1 MSSTCAPDG
10 YAGLLRVPN
19 TSGASLLVRAVTVS
33 NIYAGYLEGG
43 PDAARL
49 RDLLAGH
56 GSRLPVHA
64 RWDPTID
71 MTSTSRAII
80 RRVPHW
86 MVTAQVRFDDE
97 GEGREAYVTWLSE
110 GVRAVSLKQL
120 AREGLTAVD
129 LTRAETPMPLAPA
142 SAPGLREIVTSEGVG
157 VRAAIGWSFLAG
169 GGAVDAGAG
178 DAVVQ
183 AMLIGPADRARP
195 APPGRDGCWR
205 TQLAWR
211 AVVTPGAG
219 PLDEVVRS
227 AGRRIV
233 WRAEATSYFD
243 EDD

>member
-1 MSSTCAPDG
+1 
-10 YAGLLRVPN
+10 
-19 TSGASLLVRAVTVS
+19 VT
-33 NIYAGYLEGG
+33 NFFAGYLVGG
-43 PDAARL
+43 RVAVGL
-49 RDLLAGH
+49 RVVLGGL

-86 MVTAQVRFDDE
+86 MVTAQVCFDGDGAE
-97 GEGREAYVTWLSE
+97 REAYVTWLSE
-110 GVRAVSLKQL
+110 GVRAVPLEQL
-120 AREGLTAVD
+120 AREGLTVVD

-142 SAPGLREIVTSEGVG
+142 IAPGLREIVTSEGVH

-178 DAVVQ
+178 AAVVQ
-183 AMLIGPADRARP
+183 AMLIGPADRARA
-195 APPGRDGCWR
+195 APPGRDGGWR

-211 AVVTPGAG
+211 SVVTPGAD